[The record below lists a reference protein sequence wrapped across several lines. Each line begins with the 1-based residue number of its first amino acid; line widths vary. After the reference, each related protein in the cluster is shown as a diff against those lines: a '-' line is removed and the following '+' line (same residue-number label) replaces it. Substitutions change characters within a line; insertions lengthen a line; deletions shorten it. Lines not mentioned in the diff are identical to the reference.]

1 MSDVKLNTETAQRH
15 MPKAISEMSAPQP
28 ELGTRKT
35 EQSQVNVPDSNSMS
49 LEIIKEERHQEE
61 TEDLVKQLG
70 GEEEEKDMMENSQQM
85 ENNTALSNQSQA
97 RSGLKMFKIDDQK
110 MIRERRHHLMSIEK
124 QWLELEISL
133 SKRKSEIM
141 RLTKVIPVKK
151 RRVKKF
157 ELLIERENYNC
168 EEMFRRSQK
177 KSMEAKTLF
186 EEGSRFKQEKNGVI
200 EKLNDEIGTT
210 KSEQANI
217 DEILNDYTRYN
228 NILFKLS
235 PPEWQEAQD
244 LMKAEV
250 LSDAADEQNR
260 EPQSAAGQGLECDE
274 SSPGEAMSSTREPQL
289 SSTHSHTL
297 VKNSNLNNNNSGHE
311 EKLELY
317 FFDPQQLL
325 DLVMEL
331 TDQNLSLI
339 QNSTRRNDSL
349 EELLQLIK
357 ISKRKMIKDEE
368 RLTPQITDMK
378 EKVNIEEERAA
389 KLKQMVQLHVSVKTE
404 DKDDV
409 MLDALGVK
417 VTEVHRCNVASRLT
431 NLSTLEKLSSI
442 EYRMSLLQQDID
454 SIPEEGLEVLRQ
466 LRDSERRTRLYEEK
480 LRLEK
485 EKQRERMKKCMERS
499 MGDAKKMRGRKLMPR
514 CIPVEQKIKVSDEDI
529 TPAEDKL
536 YAYLFTTEDVQ

>member
-28 ELGTRKT
+28 VELGTRKT

-297 VKNSNLNNNNSGHE
+297 THHVVSSPLLQ

>member
-15 MPKAISEMSAPQP
+15 IPKAISEMSAPQP
-28 ELGTRKT
+28 VELGTRKT

-85 ENNTALSNQSQA
+85 ENNTALSNKSQA
-97 RSGLKMFKIDDQK
+97 RSGLKMLKMDDQK
-110 MIRERRHHLMSIEK
+110 MIRDRRHHLMPIEK
-124 QWLELEISL
+124 QWLELEICL
-133 SKRKSEIM
+133 SKRKPEIM

-151 RRVKKF
+151 RRVKKL

-186 EEGSRFKQEKNGVI
+186 EEGSKFKQEKNGVI

-217 DEILNDYTRYN
+217 DETLNDYTRYN

-235 PPEWQEAQD
+235 PPEWQEAQE
-244 LMKAEV
+244 LLKAEV

-297 VKNSNLNNNNSGHE
+297 THHVVSSPLLQ

-349 EELLQLIK
+349 EELLQLIN

>member
-28 ELGTRKT
+28 VELGTRKT

-417 VTEVHRCNVASRLT
+417 
-431 NLSTLEKLSSI
+431 
-442 EYRMSLLQQDID
+442 QDID